1 MNDTQINLRG
11 LKIAYSDSEGL
22 PVAYLFHKRILQR
35 SLKNFL
41 PDKGFSLY
49 FDEQANTILSE
60 QHQRG
65 LEKGIRGS
73 GETIRKEWLLLG
85 EGREGGEHQG
95 EAEAEEEEA
104 GAGAGERGTDRWA
117 QCKLSEDELEAAVK
131 AKWKKLSR
139 EKRREY
145 EQREQKSNNVSRR
158 ASYKLLAYRE
168 ELLRWLVDLVRSPL
182 PDAAIHWYSYS
193 CRNTS

>member
-35 SLKNFL
+35 SLKKFL

-60 QHQRG
+60 QHQKG
-65 LEKGIRGS
+65 VEKRIVGNGTTGRR
-73 GETIRKEWLLLG
+73 EREKAE
-85 EGREGGEHQG
+85 EDGREGAEDQG
-95 EAEAEEEEA
+95 EDQ
-104 GAGAGERGTDRWA
+104 GENQGEGDGEGENDRLA
-117 QCKLSEDELEAAVK
+117 QCMLSEDELEDAVK
-131 AKWKKLSR
+131 AKWKKLSS
-139 EKRREY
+139 EQRREY

-158 ASYKLLAYRE
+158 ASYQLLAYRE

>member
-65 LEKGIRGS
+65 LK
-73 GETIRKEWLLLG
+73 KELG
-85 EGREGGEHQG
+85 
-95 EAEAEEEEA
+95 
-104 GAGAGERGTDRWA
+104 GAGRRFERSGFSWEKEGKVESIRER
-117 QCKLSEDELEAAVK
+117 QRQRKRKQERE
-131 AKWKKLSR
+131 R
-139 EKRREY
+139 EKEGQIDGRSVSCRRMSLK
-145 EQREQKSNNVSRR
+145 RRSRR
-158 ASYKLLAYRE
+158 SGK
-168 ELLRWLVDLVRSPL
+168 
-182 PDAAIHWYSYS
+182 S
-193 CRNTS
+193 CRGRNVVNMSSESKNQIMYHGGQAISSWHIERSCFGG